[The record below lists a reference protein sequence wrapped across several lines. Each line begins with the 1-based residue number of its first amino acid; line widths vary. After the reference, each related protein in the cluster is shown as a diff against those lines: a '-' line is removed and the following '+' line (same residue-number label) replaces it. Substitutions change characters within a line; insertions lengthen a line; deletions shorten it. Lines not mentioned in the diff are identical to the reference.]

1 MHLIASLENELK
13 MPDQNEPALSHV
25 DTKSTLKEG
34 TCQKL
39 AASTPNLYSAFEA
52 ADLTR
57 KMSFSKVDSVSDD
70 GGELRSSSSESDLAF
85 YEVDAEYV
93 PDVPDPNA
101 VQQTTPR

>member
-13 MPDQNEPALSHV
+13 MPGQNEPALYHL

-39 AASTPNLYSAFEA
+39 AASAPNLHSAFEA
-52 ADLTR
+52 DVTR

-70 GGELRSSSSESDLAF
+70 GGELRSSSSESDLAL
-85 YEVDAEYV
+85 YEVDAEFV
-93 PDVPDPNA
+93 PDIPDSK
-101 VQQTTPR
+101 VVRT